1 MCWQASYFS
10 AKPHYSNLGFTIE
23 SQTIEDYTKTLS
35 RCHLIDNLDNIQLEN
50 ALLTSYLS
58 FCVNEIDIDKL
69 EIGSEIISLGKI
81 YNDDLL
87 FKNISDYQKT
97 MISDQ
102 YIYSFLID
110 FINNPK
116 PTWNKF

>member
-1 MCWQASYFS
+1 M
-10 AKPHYSNLGFTIE
+10 
-23 SQTIEDYTKTLS
+23 
-35 RCHLIDNLDNIQLEN
+35 IDNLDNIQLEN

-110 FINNPK
+110 FINNPNRLGINFK
-116 PTWNKF
+116 